1 MYFCMKGGILITAAN
16 LWKCNETAALQ
27 LPSDDFRQDWGAF
40 LRSSTKEFRGFEA
53 PDVMPGPKVFGGR
66 PR

>member
-16 LWKCNETAALQ
+16 LWKCNGTAALQ

-40 LRSSTKEFRGFEA
+40 LEVQHKGISGF
-53 PDVMPGPKVFGGR
+53 
-66 PR
+66 